1 MLNVKPTQLT
11 NDGTD
16 ELFREAG
23 KRKQLAS
30 KITNVF
36 STADKMTRS
45 IVSSATSTT
54 LTVKQKFDNV
64 RSMQK
69 YNEEKEAEYEK
80 VAKAMEEE
88 RQRRLEEQKVAKG
101 K

>member
-1 MLNVKPTQLT
+1 
-11 NDGTD
+11 
-16 ELFREAG
+16 
-23 KRKQLAS
+23 
-30 KITNVF
+30 
-36 STADKMTRS
+36 MTRS

-101 K
+101 KFFASKLWLTKILTWIVPLLQKSETRK

>member
-1 MLNVKPTQLT
+1 
-11 NDGTD
+11 
-16 ELFREAG
+16 
-23 KRKQLAS
+23 
-30 KITNVF
+30 
-36 STADKMTRS
+36 MTRS

-88 RQRRLEEQKVAKG
+88 RQRRLEE
-101 K
+101 